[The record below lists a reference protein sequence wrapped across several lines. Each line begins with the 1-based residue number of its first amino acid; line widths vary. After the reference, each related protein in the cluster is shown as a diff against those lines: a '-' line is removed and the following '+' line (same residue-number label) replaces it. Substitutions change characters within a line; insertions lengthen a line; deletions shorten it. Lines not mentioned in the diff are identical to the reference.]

1 MKKRTISLLL
11 ATFVF
16 LSLCACGSPTNV
28 ESTPTP
34 YVKPTPPVYRPKEDR
49 ENLANSTSSQ
59 EPTPTSVNDT
69 TSETGYYTGQ
79 EYILVEG
86 GYEYTIGNE
95 GDSVEQ
101 LDIELR
107 DDGCT
112 YFRDHKMTSGSWSY
126 SKDTIYVS
134 VPGKFDAY
142 GTLTNGVLYLHNCPK
157 EGYDTILF
165 KDGVEISEA
174 DIPSVYHPS
183 SAERAYL
190 EDRNIDNDN
199 MKLLPN
205 GNAVYE
211 SNTFYD
217 RAIILDTDFIEYK
230 GRATMASFS
239 ALYNSWVMA
248 AGAIIADQQN
258 EHDSELSVISATVG
272 IIPKEERSS
281 KLERLGNFCSI
292 FSPMMESGAL
302 IDRLISKGVIT
313 NYEDSDIK
321 DTIEYDISDLSGA
334 AEQLGITQR
343 FLGYTISH
351 IGGAADFKENSVHVT
366 IYKHTN
372 D

>member
-1 MKKRTISLLL
+1 MKKRTTSMIL
-11 ATFVF
+11 ALFVF
-16 LSLCACGSPTNV
+16 LSLCACGTPSNV

-34 YVKPTPPVYRPKEDR
+34 YVKPTPPVNLQKEDR
-49 ENLANSTSSQ
+49 EKLANSTQSP
-59 EPTPTSVNDT
+59 EPTQTAVNDT
-69 TSETGYYTGQ
+69 ASGYYTGQ

-86 GYEYTIGNE
+86 GYEYTIGKE
-95 GDSVEQ
+95 GDSVQQ

-107 DDGCT
+107 DNSCT
-112 YFRDHKMTSGSWSY
+112 YYRDHKMTSGSWSY

-142 GTLTNGVLYLHNCPK
+142 GTLTNGVLYLHDCPK

-165 KDGVEISEA
+165 KDGVEINEA
-174 DIPSVYHPS
+174 DIPGVYHPS
-183 SAERAYL
+183 LAERAFL
-190 EDRNIDNDN
+190 EARNIDNDN

-211 SNTFYD
+211 SNTFFD

-230 GRATMASFS
+230 GKATMASYS

-248 AGAIIADQQN
+248 AGAIIADRQN

-272 IIPKEERSS
+272 IIPKEERTS
-281 KLERLGNFCSI
+281 KLERLSNFCSV
-292 FSPMMESGAL
+292 FSPMMESEAL

-313 NYEDSDIK
+313 NYEDSDTK
-321 DTIEYDISDLSGA
+321 DTIEYDIPDLSGA
-334 AEQLGITQR
+334 AELLGTTQR